1 MYAKLN
7 HFDLTGCATREDL
20 VQLFEEAFDQ
30 WKKNSLDP
38 VDRRVSPRLQADHI
52 KPLFVVSYS
61 YNGKE
66 VELLRRVPIVDISA
80 DGLGMETREPI
91 PVGSSLCFAFENEQ
105 SERNFGVATVVRLL
119 RHKNDYLIGLTFS
132 ENAQSINVDQSI
144 SLHESWGAWLTKS
157 CHAWGCIRRNL
168 TRRHYAHRSLQKSLG
183 GKLIR
188 FDVRAKLFRYVATL
202 YIDGQKVKTE
212 TRPLNDR
219 LRNIFAND
227 ASPTIIN
234 MEADGFLVWATL
246 RTNKVSYI
254 SIQDDIPQT
263 LNDNV
268 VDYDQP
274 SRTHDAKTLM
284 ASLKDIESDLRSL
297 SVS

>member
-7 HFDLTGCATREDL
+7 HFDLTDCATREDL
-20 VQLFEEAFDQ
+20 VQLFEEAFNQ
-30 WKKNSLDP
+30 WKKNSIDS
-38 VDRRVSPRLQADHI
+38 DERRGSPRLTANHI

-61 YNGKE
+61 FNGKE
-66 VELLRRVPIVDISA
+66 VELHRRIPIVDISA
-80 DGLGMETREPI
+80 DGLGVESHEPI

-105 SERNFGVATVVRLL
+105 GERNFGIATVVRLL

-132 ENAQSINVDQSI
+132 ENAQSINIDQSNSI
-144 SLHESWGAWLTKS
+144 REPWCAWLTNGW
-157 CHAWGCIRRNL
+157 HAWSCIRRNL
-168 TRRHYAHRSLQKSLG
+168 TRRRYAHRILQKNLG

-212 TRPLNDR
+212 TMPLNDR
-219 LRNIFAND
+219 LRNIYAND
-227 ASPTIIN
+227 ALPTIIN
-234 MEADGFLVWATL
+234 LEADGFIVWATL
-246 RTNKVSYI
+246 QTNKVSYI
-254 SIQDDIPQT
+254 SIQDEIPQT
-263 LNDNV
+263 FNDNV
-268 VDYDQP
+268 VDYHQP
-274 SRTHDAKTLM
+274 SMTHAAKTLM